1 MTRLFIEDQELDLTE
16 GFSNFINYAI
26 DDLQNLDSKA
36 TSFSKT
42 IILPGT
48 TNNNRLFGSIFLFNN
63 SNFTFDAGANVEYN
77 FNASRSAKCRI
88 EVNGLQ
94 ILKGVL
100 RLLEIIV
107 DGNKIEYECAV
118 FGELGGFIAALANKR
133 LEDLDFT
140 AYDHTFAVSAV
151 TGSWDNWNDGEGY
164 YYPLIDYG
172 GVSVIG
178 SQKKHYSIKA
188 FRPALFLREYLDKII
203 TQAGY
208 TYESDFFETNF
219 FKRLIIPNNQK
230 ELFVPKQLL
239 FQTNEPTDLINSGEI
254 TVDGG
259 TADNLRITTD
269 EYFQSFNTYTGG
281 LFTTGDNIEFTYT
294 GSPGL
299 FQFVYWQYLYWYF
312 RPGYNQDSIYINSQI
327 TVNGNVAYTYPTT
340 FGRTGSGDSVPAHIF
355 GGIATLNLQT
365 NDKIK
370 FRLLVTIV
378 RIRISIPGFT
388 GFRQAKYRIETNLNP
403 VTITSQIPV
412 LSPAEIGDRIR
423 FTEIM
428 PKNIF
433 QRDLFT
439 SVLKMFNLLVDEDK
453 YKEKHLKIEPYIDYY
468 TNTAI
473 DWSDKLDRNSPIRIK
488 PMSEVNARYYQFS
501 YKSDGDFYNDDYRK
515 KYNQGYG
522 DRTFDNALD
531 FAKDTQKVEVIFA
544 ATPLVGYQGE
554 EKIVPAIFKLNNNI
568 EERTEHVIRVMQ
580 AKKITGVAS
589 WKITN
594 NTAQT
599 NTTLST
605 NTVYP
610 YAGHLDDPDAPASDI
625 NFGAPVRLYFE
636 LAAGDLSAN
645 LFNAYYSS
653 YFAEITDKD
662 SRTLTAK
669 FKLTEQDIF
678 DLDFAKFVYLDGG
691 YYRISKIIDFNP
703 GANDLTQVELLRVI
717 NTEY

>member
-16 GFSNFINYAI
+16 GFSNFITYAI
-26 DDLQNLDSKA
+26 DDLRNLDSKA

-48 TNNNRLFGSIFLFNN
+48 ANNNQLFGNIFNFNN
-63 SNFTFDAGANVEYN
+63 ANFTDNALPNVQYN
-77 FNASRSAKCRI
+77 FNASRQARCRI

-94 ILKGVL
+94 IIKGIL

-118 FGELGGFIAALANKR
+118 FGELGGFVSALANKR
-133 LEDLDFT
+133 LQDLDFS
-140 AYDHTFAVSAV
+140 AYDHTYAVSAI

-172 GVSVIG
+172 GVSKVD
-178 SQKKHYSIKA
+178 SNKKDYSFRA
-188 FRPALFLREYLDKII
+188 FRPALFLKEYMDKII
-203 TQAGY
+203 AGAGY
-208 TYESDFFETNF
+208 TYESAFFDTNF
-219 FKRLIIPNNQK
+219 FNRLIIPNNQK
-230 ELFVPKQLL
+230 ELFIPKQLL
-239 FQTNEPTDLINSGEI
+239 FQNNAPTTLINENKSIDSTNQDSEAKV
-254 TVDGG
+254 VDVYYHDFTPG
-259 TADNLRITTD
+259 
-269 EYFQSFNTYTGG
+269 YTGG
-281 LFTTGDNIEFTYT
+281 LFTTSDNKEFTYT
-294 GSPGL
+294 GSPGI
-299 FQFVYWQYLYWYF
+299 FQFIFWGSLYYSF
-312 RPGYNQDSIYINSQI
+312 NAGVGAIRNTILIRMQLE
-327 TVNGNVAYTYPTT
+327 VNGQVKGWNGQTY
-340 FGRTGSGDSVPAHIF
+340 GRAGSGSSNPSIF
-355 GGIATLNLQT
+355 FSSISTINIQT

-370 FRLLVTIV
+370 FRIEVTINRLRAFGNLYSAV
-378 RIRISIPGFT
+378 TYNI
-388 GFRQAKYRIETNLNP
+388 QTNLNP
-403 VTITSQIPV
+403 VTVTSQVPV
-412 LSPAEIGDRIR
+412 LSPAELGDKIK

-428 PKNIF
+428 PRNIF
-433 QRDLFT
+433 QRDFFT
-439 SVLKMFNLLVDEDK
+439 SVLKMFNLIVDEDK

-468 TNTAI
+468 SNTAI
-473 DWSDKLDRNSPIRIK
+473 DWSDKLDRNSPIRLK
-488 PMSEVNARYYQFS
+488 PMSEINARYYQFA

-515 KYNQGYG
+515 KYNEGYG
-522 DRTFDNALD
+522 DRVFDNALD

-554 EKIVPAIFKLNNNI
+554 EKIVPTIYKLNNAV
-568 EERTEHVIRVMQ
+568 EERTEHVIRIMQ

-594 NTAQT
+594 GTGETA
-599 NTTLST
+599 TTLST

-610 YAGHLDDPDAPASDI
+610 YAGHLDDPDAPAADI
-625 NFGAPVRLYFE
+625 NFGVPVRLYFE
-636 LAAGDLSAN
+636 LAAGDLTAN

-669 FKLTEQDIF
+669 FRLTEQDIF
-678 DLDFAKFVYLDGG
+678 DLDFAKFVHIDGG
-691 YYRISKIIDFNP
+691 YYRISQIVDFNP